1 MFEYQIEA
9 LPVEA
14 QQRVLALRE
23 AKSLLIRRRTIV
35 PGGPFNVPTHTEIE
49 ISAVDL
55 VTVASWIVT
64 GNDPWESVPA
74 REQVEIEAQAE
85 SLLAPIDDEDDLEP
99 SPTEARIGDYVD
111 RLNAEQRHE
120 AALQEQEAIARES
133 TVVTS
138 QVNGQWSPGGLDP
151 TETIPAVPAE
161 PTFDQV
167 MEGVGPSGV
176 CAGAQH
182 GAGYV
187 AGLPGQAVKHVGC
200 TFNGAPMT
208 ESERAAEAEA
218 DRRAWS

>member
-1 MFEYQIEA
+1 MSEYEIVA
-9 LPVEA
+9 LDGEA

-23 AKSLLIRRRTIV
+23 ARSLLVRRQSA
-35 PGGPFNVPTHTEIE
+35 PSGSPFGLTREVEDE
-49 ISAVDL
+49 ISPVDL

-85 SLLAPIDDEDDLEP
+85 ALLAPVDDDDEDDLEP

-111 RLNAEQRHE
+111 RQGTGLTSHAEFVAH
-120 AALQEQEAIARES
+120 LQEQEEITRQS

-138 QVNGQWSPGGLDP
+138 QVNGQWSPGGLEP

-161 PTFDQV
+161 PTFDEVLGKSDQ
-167 MEGVGPSGV
+167 
-176 CAGAQH
+176 
-182 GAGYV
+182 
-187 AGLPGQAVKHVGC
+187 
-200 TFNGAPMT
+200 
-208 ESERAAEAEA
+208 A